1 MRDGIPEKSIS
12 EANADEV
19 LRRFGEVS
27 FRAQVFEQTL
37 ENTVWGMLKAKGE
50 SSRERR
56 DELEGQSL
64 GMIYR
69 RVEKIF
75 RDQDP
80 VWADNIKAFIR
91 CRNYLAHTFFVDAS
105 EIHNSEEIRLYALHY
120 LDEFEKACATAS
132 FHLYL
137 LTDALGIMHAGRFTG
152 SIETRLA
159 NSQGVTRDTIVKFKR
174 FKPNA

>member
-1 MRDGIPEKSIS
+1 MSDLIS
-12 EANADEV
+12 EDDLPATSVEEV
-19 LRRFGEVS
+19 FRRFGEVS
-27 FRAQVFEQTL
+27 FRAQAFEQTL
-37 ENTVWGMLKAKGE
+37 ENTVWSMIKAEGGAN
-50 SSRERR
+50 RDAR

-69 RVEKIF
+69 RVEKTF
-75 RDQDP
+75 TEQDP
-80 VWADNIKAFIR
+80 VWAGSVKAFIR
-91 CRNYLAHTFFVDAS
+91 YRNYLAHTFFIDAAQ
-105 EIHNSEEIRLYALHY
+105 IHTSKEIRINALLY

-137 LTDALGIMHAGRFTG
+137 LTDALGIMHAGRFSG

-159 NSQGVTRDTIVKFKR
+159 NSKGVTQDTTVTFKR